1 MPQVLIKIGQSPKN
15 QHSYNLSQE
24 KVKYLLKF
32 VNSMI
37 DDTEEETDLLSEIE
51 IGLKQVKKI
60 RNGELPRKT
69 LKQMINGK

>member
-1 MPQVLIKIGQSPKN
+1 MPQVLIKIGQSAKN

-37 DDTEEETDLLSEIE
+37 DDTEEETDLLNEIE

-69 LKQMINGK
+69 LKQMLNGK